1 MNDPTP
7 KKHARENMKSG
18 AKFSAVFIG
27 SVAALRMTKGVEGH
41 VHSVFRRVINIEI
54 PNEGLVSL
62 VGHEIGRGPLYISVE
77 IPAHIDFTT
86 IGVEKSHR
94 VIRDSNL
101 IRVSEKVLDVSL
113 ENVKLWEPMKQF
125 KDILAYSDIESN
137 LRILLRLVTHFGN
150 HSDLYQLLKLYMLS
164 EEDDKELTMELN
176 PVSRMA
182 LPQVVKLLDAIKL
195 GNTENIV
202 QSVMKLV
209 GLGPGLTPA
218 ADDFL
223 VGLMLSIFYMAENS
237 NPGKIR
243 VQDALN
249 DILSCIHGRTTR
261 ISEEFLLQA
270 AIGNGNEIVQT
281 LLEALLTSNKIGLE
295 QSAQEVMDFG
305 GTSGIDTIIGIIF
318 GVNMMLSDTLS
329 KSHLF

>member
-7 KKHARENMKSG
+7 KNHPRENMTFRDN
-18 AKFSAVFIG
+18 FSAVSIG
-27 SVAALRMTKGVEGH
+27 SVAALRMTKGVEGQ
-41 VHSVFRRVINIEI
+41 VHSVFRRVINLEI
-54 PNEGLVSL
+54 PNEGLISL
-62 VGHEIGRGPLYISVE
+62 VGSEIGRGPLYISVE
-77 IPAHIDFTT
+77 IPPHIDFTT
-86 IGVEKSHR
+86 ISVERGDR
-94 VIRDSNL
+94 VIRDENL
-101 IRVSEKVLDVSL
+101 VKVSANILDISL
-113 ENVKLWEPMKQF
+113 ENAVLWEPMKQF
-125 KDILAYSDIESN
+125 SDIVAYSDIESN
-137 LRILLRLVTHFGN
+137 LTILLRLATRFGN
-150 HSDLYQLLKLYMLS
+150 HSDLYQLLKCYKS
-164 EEDDKELTMELN
+164 FVDDDKELTELN

-182 LPQVVKLLDAIKL
+182 LPQVMKLLDAIKL

-249 DILSCIHGRTTR
+249 DIQSCIHGRTTR

-270 AIGNGNEIVQT
+270 AIGNGNEIIQT
-281 LLEALLTSNKIGLE
+281 LLEALLTSNKIDLE
-295 QSAQEVMDFG
+295 QSAHKVMSFG
-305 GTSGIDTIIGIIF
+305 GTSGIDMIIGIIF
-318 GVNMMLSDTLS
+318 GVNMMLSDAYT

>member
-1 MNDPTP
+1 
-7 KKHARENMKSG
+7 MKSR
-18 AKFSAVFIG
+18 ANFSAVSIG
-27 SVAALRMTKGVEGH
+27 SVAALRMTKGVEGQ
-41 VHSVFRRVINIEI
+41 VHSVFRRVINLEI
-54 PNEGLVSL
+54 PGEGLISL

-77 IPAHIDFTT
+77 IPTHIDFTT
-86 IGVEKSHR
+86 IGVDRGHR
-94 VIRDSNL
+94 VIRVDNL
-101 IRVSEKVLDVSL
+101 VRVSENILDVSL
-113 ENVKLWEPMKQF
+113 ENAVLWEPMKHF
-125 KDILAYSDIESN
+125 SNIVAYSDIKSN
-137 LRILLRLVTHFGN
+137 LTILLGLVTRFGN
-150 HSDLYQLLKLYMLS
+150 HGDLYQLLKYHKLS
-164 EEDDKELTMELN
+164 VDDDKELAELN
-176 PVSRMA
+176 LVCRMA
-182 LPQVVKLLDAIKL
+182 LPQVMKLLDGIKL

-249 DILSCIHGRTTR
+249 DIQSCIHGRTTR

-281 LLEALLTSNKIGLE
+281 LLEVLLTSNKIDLE
-295 QSAQEVMDFG
+295 QSAQKVMGFG

-318 GVNMMLSDTLS
+318 GVNLMLSDALS